1 VVLFAGTPEQAD
13 AALRAMRHVAT
24 AGDAHPL
31 SDADRAALIAA
42 HHIVFRVDGD
52 FDPDSLDDITPDDLA
67 AVLTKRD
74 DAEHV
79 AGFLAVMALVDGV
92 LDDARIRSADHYVH
106 ALGLHEP
113 YLRDLGELARNK
125 LAEARA
131 DMNRRNI
138 KSFSGKWRSVDLD
151 AWIMPYADHPD
162 PELHARYQTL
172 TSYDDDTFGKAF
184 ADFYSM
190 NGFDF
195 AGNPDSANEAFTTPH
210 DSAHV
215 LSGYDTSLQGEL
227 LVSTFTAGMHPD
239 EPITGHIL
247 PVIIS
252 WHLGIELAKFA
263 GAATGSL
270 DPHKFF
276 VAWERGDETAGD
288 TLSPHWDF
296 WAHVHEPLADVRHA
310 MRVPALDPADAA
322 DGRYPDWY
330 KPTP

>member
-1 VVLFAGTPEQAD
+1 
-13 AALRAMRHVAT
+13 MRHVAT
-24 AGDAHPL
+24 AGGAHPL

-42 HHIVFRVDGD
+42 HHLVFHVDGD
-52 FDPDSLDDITPDDLA
+52 LDPDSLDDITPEDLA
-67 AVLTKRD
+67 AALTKRA

-92 LDDARIRSADHYVH
+92 LDEARILSADRYVH
-106 ALGLHEP
+106 ALGLREP

-131 DMNRRNI
+131 DMGRRNI
-138 KSFSGKWRSVDLD
+138 KSFSGKWMTEDLD
-151 AWIMPYADHPD
+151 DWLMPYAEHPD
-162 PELHARYQTL
+162 PELHARYATL
-172 TSYDDDTFGKAF
+172 PSYDDGTFGKAF
-184 ADFYSM
+184 ADFYEM
-190 NGFDF
+190 NGFAF
-195 AGNPDSANEAFTTPH
+195 AGIAASANEAFTTPH

-227 LVSTFTAGMHPD
+227 LVSTFTAGMHPS

-263 GAATGSL
+263 GATTGSL
-270 DPHKFF
+270 DPRKFF
-276 VAWERGDETAGD
+276 VAWDRGDETAGD
-288 TLSPHWDF
+288 TLSARWDF

-310 MRVPALDPADAA
+310 MRVPALDAADAA

-330 KPTP
+330 QPTA

>member
-1 VVLFAGTPEQAD
+1 MLFAGTPEQAD

-42 HHIVFRVDGD
+42 HHLVFHLDGD
-52 FDPDSLDDITPDDLA
+52 LDPDSLDDIAPDDLA

-79 AGFLAVMALVDGV
+79 AGYLAVMALVDGV
-92 LDDARIRSADHYVH
+92 LDEERIRSADHYVH
-106 ALGLHEP
+106 ALDLREP

-131 DMNRRNI
+131 DMGRRNI
-138 KSFSGKWRSVDLD
+138 KSFSGKWMSEDLD
-151 AWIMPYADHPD
+151 AWLTPYVDHPD
-162 PELHARYQTL
+162 PELHTRYQTL
-172 TSYDDDTFGKAF
+172 SSYDDGTFGKAF

-190 NGFDF
+190 NGFAF
-195 AGNPDSANEAFTTPH
+195 AGIPASANEAFTTPH

-239 EPITGHIL
+239 EPMTGHIL

-263 GAATGSL
+263 GATTGSL
-270 DPHKFF
+270 DPRKFF

-288 TLSPHWDF
+288 TLSPRWDF
-296 WAHVHEPLADVRHA
+296 WASVHEPLGEVRHA
-310 MRVPALDPADAA
+310 MRVPALDPGDAA

-330 KPTP
+330 KPTA

>member
-1 VVLFAGTPEQAD
+1 VLFAGTPEQAD

-31 SDADRAALIAA
+31 SAADRAALIAA
-42 HHIVFRVDGD
+42 HHLVFHLDGD
-52 FDPDSLDDITPDDLA
+52 LDPDALDDITPDDLA
-67 AVLTKRD
+67 AVLTKHD

-92 LDDARIRSADHYVH
+92 LDDERIRSADHYVH
-106 ALGLHEP
+106 ALDLHEP

-131 DMNRRNI
+131 DMGRRNI
-138 KSFSGKWRSVDLD
+138 KSFSGQWKSDDLD
-151 AWIMPYADHPD
+151 AWLTPYGDHPD
-162 PELHARYQTL
+162 PELHARYEKL
-172 TSYDDDTFGKAF
+172 TSSEDGTLGKAF
-184 ADFYSM
+184 ADFYAM
-190 NGFDF
+190 NGFAF
-195 AGNPDSANEAFTTPH
+195 AGIAASANEAFTTPH

-263 GAATGSL
+263 GATTGSL

-276 VAWERGDETAGD
+276 VAWERGDDTAGD
-288 TLSPHWDF
+288 TLSPLWDF
-296 WAHVHEPLADVRHA
+296 WAHVDQPLADVRHA
-310 MRVPALDPADAA
+310 MRVPVLEPADAA
-322 DGRYPDWY
+322 DGRYPAWY
-330 KPTP
+330 TPTA